1 MVEREVIVGA
11 RSILMEGSRVKQH
24 SILLPGTVVPPG
36 RMIPSKQMWGGNPA
50 HFIRDLTKDEV

>member
-1 MVEREVIVGA
+1 M
-11 RSILMEGSRVKQH
+11 KQH